1 MENKKNNEIKVFER
15 MSSEEFKTQWPQA
28 WMNFY
33 SYTRILLVADIVD
46 NEYDLE
52 NAILKFI
59 EEQPSLKLV
68 LIEKTREEDWEGN
81 LLWIYLHSNSEFKY
95 YHDNFTALSGTD
107 DGGHFIAIDIDNRIW
122 QGYMYGDLDT
132 GMYCEI
138 DPEDFDPNSE
148 ENQCYYESIDNK
160 INSSPIK
167 IEK

>member
-59 EEQPSLKLV
+59 EEMFV
-68 LIEKTREEDWEGN
+68 
-81 LLWIYLHSNSEFKY
+81 Y
-95 YHDNFTALSGTD
+95 
-107 DGGHFIAIDIDNRIW
+107 
-122 QGYMYGDLDT
+122 
-132 GMYCEI
+132 
-138 DPEDFDPNSE
+138 
-148 ENQCYYESIDNK
+148 
-160 INSSPIK
+160 IK
-167 IEK
+167 